1 MFADLDFLFIAH
13 IPSLT
18 FLLRGILITCLLLL
32 CKTQK
37 KRHKTHL
44 FSLSLVCVFVCVFS
58 FFCGALSREMMCA
71 SWGKNEGKMAAQI
84 CLEIQHFA
92 RSSKE
97 EEEHHG
103 GAHPRRPF
111 VVVVSSAEL
120 AREKG
125 AFAFSLRK
133 RL

>member
-44 FSLSLVCVFVCVFS
+44 FSLPLVCVFVCVFS
-58 FFCGALSREMMCA
+58 FFCGALSREMMYMLL
-71 SWGKNEGKMAAQI
+71 GEKM
-84 CLEIQHFA
+84 
-92 RSSKE
+92 
-97 EEEHHG
+97 
-103 GAHPRRPF
+103 
-111 VVVVSSAEL
+111 
-120 AREKG
+120 REKWQHK
-125 AFAFSLRK
+125 FASKFNTLRARQRK
-133 RL
+133 KKNTTGGRILVVPSSSWSPRQN

>member
-1 MFADLDFLFIAH
+1 MREKWQHKFASKFN
-13 IPSLT
+13 T
-18 FLLRGILITCLLLL
+18 LRAR
-32 CKTQK
+32 QRK
-37 KRHKTHL
+37 K
-44 FSLSLVCVFVCVFS
+44 
-58 FFCGALSREMMCA
+58 
-71 SWGKNEGKMAAQI
+71 KNTT
-84 CLEIQHFA
+84 
-92 RSSKE
+92 
-97 EEEHHG
+97 G